1 VSATA
6 WGGLNLCAGVPRD
19 RKPSKPLP
27 MSKVRGGVL
36 MTLMGR
42 PAIPAKIK
50 ELSGTVRKD
59 RTKETIEYD
68 LLLIAPKPE
77 VWMDDNGKKYFK
89 NICKLLISK
98 KLLNVANVQLVILM
112 AQEFSLYEEATRE
125 LKIGGKVFISDK
137 GNYLQSPW
145 VSIRNNAQKNYRD
158 IAALFGLDP
167 VSAMKVGGPARSDKD
182 PFDEMQNK
190 YNQ

>member
-1 VSATA
+1 MGA
-6 WGGLNLCAGVPRD
+6 
-19 RKPSKPLP
+19 
-27 MSKVRGGVL
+27 
-36 MTLMGR
+36 GR

-50 ELSGTVRKD
+50 ELSGTIRKD
-59 RTKETIEYD
+59 RTREGVEFD

-77 VWMDDNGKKYFK
+77 VWMDNRAKKYFK
-89 NICKLLISK
+89 NTCELLISK
-98 KLLNVANVQLVILM
+98 RLLNVANVQLVVLM

-125 LKIGGKVFISDK
+125 LKVGGKVFVSDK

-158 IAALFGLDP
+158 IASLFGLDP
-167 VSAMKVGGPARSDKD
+167 VSSQKIGGSKSTGQD
-182 PFDEMQNK
+182 PFDEMNNK

>member
-1 VSATA
+1 
-6 WGGLNLCAGVPRD
+6 
-19 RKPSKPLP
+19 
-27 MSKVRGGVL
+27 

-167 VSAMKVGGPARSDKD
+167 VSAMKVGGLAKSDKD

>member
-1 VSATA
+1 M
-6 WGGLNLCAGVPRD
+6 AG
-19 RKPSKPLP
+19 
-27 MSKVRGGVL
+27 
-36 MTLMGR
+36 GR

-50 ELSGTVRKD
+50 ELSGTIRKD
-59 RTKETIEYD
+59 RIKEVIEYD
-68 LLLIAPKPE
+68 LLSVVPKPE
-77 VWMDDNGKKYFK
+77 VWMDDRAKKYFK
-89 NICKLLISK
+89 NTCELLISK

-112 AQEFSLYEEATRE
+112 SQEFSLYEESTRE
-125 LKIGGKVFISDK
+125 LKISGKVFVSDK

-158 IAALFGLDP
+158 IAAEFGLTP
-167 VSAMKVGGPARSDKD
+167 LSAMKVGGLGKSEKD

>member
-1 VSATA
+1 MAHI
-6 WGGLNLCAGVPRD
+6 
-19 RKPSKPLP
+19 
-27 MSKVRGGVL
+27 
-36 MTLMGR
+36 GR

-59 RTKETIEYD
+59 RIKEGIEFD
-68 LLLIAPKPE
+68 LISVAPKPK
-77 VWMDDNGKKYFK
+77 VWMDARAKRYFK
-89 NICKLLISK
+89 NISELLINK

-125 LKIGGKVFISDK
+125 LKISGKVFYSDK
-137 GNYLQSPW
+137 GNLLQSPW

-167 VSAMKVGGPARSDKD
+167 VSAMKVGGPVKSDKD
-182 PFDEMQNK
+182 PFDEMQTK
-190 YNQ
+190 YNKS